1 MRIGGADARNLAEI
15 KRRRIGVYVE
25 HLFRRSDNAD
35 ARIFSKELEGKRLRV
50 RIWREKQKRKCRDSI
65 ERPKSYN

>member
-1 MRIGGADARNLAEI
+1 MRSRCKEPSRNKAETYLL
-15 KRRRIGVYVE
+15 YVE

-35 ARIFSKELEGKRLRV
+35 ARIFSKALEGKRLRV

-65 ERPKSYN
+65 ERPKSYD